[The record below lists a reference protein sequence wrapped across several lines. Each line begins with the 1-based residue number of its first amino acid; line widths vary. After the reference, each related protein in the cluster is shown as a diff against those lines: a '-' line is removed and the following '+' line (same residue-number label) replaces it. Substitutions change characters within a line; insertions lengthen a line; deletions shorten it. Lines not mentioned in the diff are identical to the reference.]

1 MEAKEGME
9 SRLLYSHVW
18 GVRMAQATD
27 EAGLAL
33 G

>member
-1 MEAKEGME
+1 ME
-9 SRLLYSHVW
+9 SRLRHSHVW